1 MSLAALLLALAPPAQ
16 DPAVAAARDHW
27 REHGAYLLLG
37 KRSEQIVRGRAGG
50 PDRGLVSA
58 GSP

>member
-16 DPAVAAARDHW
+16 DPAVARDHW